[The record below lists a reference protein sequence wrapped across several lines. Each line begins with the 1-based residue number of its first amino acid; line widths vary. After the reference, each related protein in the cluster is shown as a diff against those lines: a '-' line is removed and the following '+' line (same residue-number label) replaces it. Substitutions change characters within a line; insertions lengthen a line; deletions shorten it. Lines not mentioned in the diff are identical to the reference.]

1 MNKEQL
7 ESLRGQILNDIK
19 PLAMNSGDAT
29 DKFGILLRIIQAGG
43 ATNDVYNQAYEAAR
57 QIEDKDEQLNS
68 LLALLDEV
76 DFDVSATQ
84 PDAIQQQPV
93 TDISAAGQDVAPA
106 PQQSADQSF

>member
-1 MNKEQL
+1 MDKEQL
-7 ESLRGQILNDIK
+7 KSLRGQILNDIK
-19 PLAMNSGDAT
+19 PLAMNSNDAT
-29 DKFGILLRIIQAGG
+29 DRFGILLRIIQAGG

-84 PDAIQQQPV
+84 PDAVQQPA
-93 TDISAAGQDVAPA
+93 TDVASIPQDSGVA
-106 PQQSADQSF
+106 PQQSTDQSF